1 MRLVGVENAE
11 FLIISKHAAILTI
24 IEVLDCDRLV
34 VDLLILAVV
43 TVRVFKLAEVYIENA
58 EGRLA
63 DAIAKLAILFNAF
76 KEGGRTIEIVQ
87 FRGSFRGLLRGGD
100 RALSFPNI
108 RQSLVVQATRDGCWA
123 HKAEDA
129 LLAAYLQLIG
139 FFATASIFLR
149 RVEAVLGLLDLYS
162 SFKVHC
168 YEKKLYFTA
177 VPILFARRKNTPI
190 NSNSDLNTSH
200 I

>member
-1 MRLVGVENAE
+1 ME

-24 IEVLDCDRLV
+24 IEFLDCDRLV

-43 TVRVFKLAEVYIENA
+43 TVRVFKLAKVYIENA
-58 EGRLA
+58 KGRLA

-108 RQSLVVQATRDGCWA
+108 WQSLVVQATHDGRWA

-149 RVEAVLGLLDLYS
+149 RVKALMT
-162 SFKVHC
+162 K
-168 YEKKLYFTA
+168 
-177 VPILFARRKNTPI
+177 
-190 NSNSDLNTSH
+190 
-200 I
+200 